1 MSTTAKAEVAA
12 MLRNLPDDCTFEDIR
27 YNIGLL
33 QRMQEAEDDIAA
45 GRIYTQEEVEARFG
59 RWLSPDPPRDDPSPE

>member
-45 GRIYTQEEVEARFG
+45 AGSIRRK
-59 RWLSPDPPRDDPSPE
+59 R